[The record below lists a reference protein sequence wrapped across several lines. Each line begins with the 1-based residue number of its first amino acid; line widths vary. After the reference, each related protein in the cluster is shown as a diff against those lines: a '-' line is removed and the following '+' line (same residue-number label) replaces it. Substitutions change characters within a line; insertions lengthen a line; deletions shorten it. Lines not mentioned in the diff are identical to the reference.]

1 MKTVSPK
8 VEKVKPEP
16 QKDLFL
22 VSLGD
27 AARLLSVSP
36 RTVYRLAAAGKLP
49 LLKVGRSVRI
59 RYDALVDFLNRAEL
73 RRA

>member
-1 MKTVSPK
+1 MKNVSPN
-8 VEKVKPEP
+8 VPKVKPEP

-36 RTVYRLAAAGKLP
+36 RTVYRLAAAGELS
-49 LLKVGRSVRI
+49 LLKIGHSVRI
-59 RYDALVDFLNRAEL
+59 RYDAIVDFLNRAEL
-73 RRA
+73 RG